1 MGKKVQRVMLRVC
14 DILELLTAIGVGIGI
29 VVAIIALV
37 PGFFEF
43 WENRF
48 EVNAFPLF
56 LKDVL
61 NVVIGIEFMKML
73 CKPSPEHI
81 IEGLI
86 FLMARH
92 MVVGTTTAGE
102 DLLSI
107 TGIAILFVLS
117 RFMALTKDG
126 KGRHI
131 LIRRQ
136 TKESFAEDDAEAMAK
151 ENK

>member
-1 MGKKVQRVMLRVC
+1 MGKKVQRIMLRVC
-14 DILELLTAIGVGIGI
+14 DILELLTAVGVGIGI

-43 WENRF
+43 WENRL
-48 EVNAFPLF
+48 EANAFLLF

-107 TGIAILFVLS
+107 TGITILFVLS
-117 RFMALTKDG
+117 RFMVLTKSG
-126 KGRHI
+126 KGKSP
-131 LIRRQ
+131 LFRRQ
-136 TKESFAEDDAEAMAK
+136 PEEPLTEGDAEAVAK
-151 ENK
+151 ENE